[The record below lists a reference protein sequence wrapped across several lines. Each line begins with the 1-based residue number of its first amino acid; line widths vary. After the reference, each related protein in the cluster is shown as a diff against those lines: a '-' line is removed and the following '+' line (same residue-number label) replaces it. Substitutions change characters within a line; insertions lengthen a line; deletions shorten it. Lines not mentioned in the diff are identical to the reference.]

1 MQNPKLLDRFNAD
14 VKLQCVSN
22 VISRPIILNQV
33 NDTYSQCPKCGLKFD
48 PALPASAACPACGIY
63 VLKWNQ
69 AISSPELSELDDE
82 SGYRE
87 NDSFVAA
94 LFKPMD
100 KLSAMAFYGRS
111 VTLILLAIW
120 SWFLFGYDYRYG
132 EINMSF
138 MHDILLP
145 IHEAGHVLFR
155 PFGEFMMILGSS
167 LFQVALPFGISIAFI
182 LKNRDNFGAAIGL
195 WLTSVSLVDVSP
207 YIYDS
212 LHPMLTLLGGKTG
225 ADGPHD
231 WIYLL
236 TTLGQLSNA
245 QRWGAFFHAVGGLLM
260 LLALIWAGIM
270 LWRQRM
276 QLDDRL

>member
-1 MQNPKLLDRFNAD
+1 MLFKHNLGTDFN
-14 VKLQCVSN
+14 
-22 VISRPIILNQV
+22 LNQV
-33 NDTYSQCPKCGLKFD
+33 NDTFTQCPKCGHKFE
-48 PALPASAACPACGIY
+48 PAIPSSAACPACGIY
-63 VLKWNQ
+63 VFKWNQ
-69 AISSPELSELDDE
+69 ASKSSGVSDIDNEYQFS
-82 SGYRE
+82 E

-100 KLSAMAFYGRS
+100 HISAMAFYGRCI
-111 VTLILLAIW
+111 TLTFLAIW
-120 SWFLFGYDYRYG
+120 SWHLFGYDYRYG

-155 PFGEFMMILGSS
+155 PFGEFMMIFGGS
-167 LFQVALPFGISIAFI
+167 LFQVALPFGISVAFI
-182 LKNRDNFGAAIGL
+182 MKNHDNFGAAIGM
-195 WLTSVSLVDVSP
+195 WLTSVSLVDLSP

-212 LHPMLTLLGGKTG
+212 LHPMMTLLGGKTG

-236 TTLGQLSNA
+236 TVVGQLHNA
-245 QRWGAFFHAVGGLLM
+245 QHWGAIVHAIGGLMM

-270 LWRQRM
+270 LWRQRTQM
-276 QLDDRL
+276 DDRM